1 MYENLEL
8 DLDLNLLSI
17 TLYGHIMKV
26 VYCSVLTN
34 VKDKERPE
42 LRPGAVYKI
51 CCNDCDGAF
60 ISKMDKNMAQ
70 QKEHFKKK
78 LHRKT
83 QQTTLL
89 NMLKK

>member
-8 DLDLNLLSI
+8 DLDLKLLSM
-17 TLYGHIMKV
+17 TLYGHIRKV

-60 ISKMDKNMAQ
+60 ISKTDNNMTQ
-70 QKEHFKKK
+70 QKEHFKKNYRGK
-78 LHRKT
+78 PNKQHC
-83 QQTTLL
+83 
-89 NMLKK
+89 